1 MTGLSVQTRGLT
13 VRYGRH
19 EALSEVDLDLPADG
33 IHGLLG
39 RNAAGKTTLLSTLA
53 SLRRPSSGRVLID
66 GEDPFEN
73 EPLMERIALVRES
86 GDVIPDEKLG
96 TNLDFLQMSRPSF
109 DRPYAE
115 RLLEE
120 FELDLSSKPQ
130 KLSRGKQSAFGA
142 VVGLA
147 SRAALTLFDE
157 VHLGMDAPSRQ
168 RFYDL
173 LLEDY
178 SAHPRTIVLSSH
190 LIAEVETLLETV
202 SIVHRGRLLL
212 SAPAEDLRRR
222 GATLTG
228 PAALVDAAT
237 ARFTVVGSRDL
248 GPTRQV
254 TVYGDLDEAAL
265 SAAQRDGLQVGPVP
279 LQDLFI
285 HLTGPAE
292 PRTPRVPQESR

>member
-19 EALSEVDLDLPADG
+19 EALAEVDLDLPADG

-86 GDVIPDEKLG
+86 GDVIADEKLS
-96 TNLDFLQMSRPSF
+96 TNLDFLQMCRPSF

-142 VVGLA
+142 VAGLA

-168 RFYDL
+168 RFYEL

-178 SAHPRTIVLSSH
+178 SVHPRTIVLSSH

-202 SIVHRGRLLL
+202 SIVHQGRLML
-212 SAPAEDLRRR
+212 SASADGLRRR

-254 TVYGDLDEAAL
+254 TVYGDLDEADL

-279 LQDLFI
+279 LQELFI

-292 PRTPRVPQESR
+292 PRTPRVHQESR